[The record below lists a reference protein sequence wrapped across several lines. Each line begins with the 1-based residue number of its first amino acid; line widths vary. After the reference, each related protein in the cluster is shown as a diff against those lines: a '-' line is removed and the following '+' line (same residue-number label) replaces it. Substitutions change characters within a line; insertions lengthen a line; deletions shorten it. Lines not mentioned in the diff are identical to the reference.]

1 VRCEEVADVLPAI
14 MDGTETADRRV
25 VRHVDSCLRCQA
37 ELAQY
42 RKLLRALHQLRIQAP
57 DAPPGMVGE
66 ILGGLE
72 RAGEKR
78 AIRSALT
85 GRRVAYIAGLGVA
98 VGAAGAAG
106 VVVLLAQRSRHGKVD
121 LAR

>member
-1 VRCEEVADVLPAI
+1 MRCEEVADALPAI

-42 RKLLRALHQLRIQAP
+42 RKLLRALHQLRVQQPEAP
-57 DAPPGMVGE
+57 VGMVGE
-66 ILGGLE
+66 ILGGIE

-106 VVVLLAQRSRHGKVD
+106 VVVFLAQRGRHSKVD

>member
-1 VRCEEVADVLPAI
+1 MRCEEVANALPAI

-25 VRHVDSCLRCQA
+25 IRHVDSCLRCQA

-42 RKLLRALHQLRIQAP
+42 RKLLRALHQLRIQQPAV
-57 DAPPGMVGE
+57 PPGVVGE
-66 ILGGLE
+66 ILAGLE

-85 GRRVAYIAGLGVA
+85 GRRLAYVAGLGVA
-98 VGAAGAAG
+98 VGAAGVAG
-106 VVVLLAQRSRHGKVD
+106 AVVFLAQRGRHGKVD

>member
-1 VRCEEVADVLPAI
+1 
-14 MDGTETADRRV
+14 MDGTEAADRRV
-25 VRHVDSCLRCQA
+25 IRHVDSCLRCQA

-42 RKLLRALHQLRIQAP
+42 RKLLRALHQLRVQQP
-57 DAPPGMVGE
+57 EAPPGVVGE
-66 ILGGLE
+66 ILATLE

-85 GRRVAYIAGLGVA
+85 GRRLAYLAGLGVA

-106 VVVLLAQRSRHGKVD
+106 VVVVLTQRGRHRKVD